1 MNNII
6 VLSPKVS
13 CESAKKLASVLGA
26 DYDNPYKSDKYD
38 YTNYA
43 LCVKYGVT
51 AKIKAK
57 KVINKTS
64 AILKSI
70 DKIAF
75 LKALSGDGIGVQMTL
90 DYEVAKSWIKEGPVV
105 CRRTNTGH
113 DSEGVVICYTLK
125 ELEGE
130 PETMFWT
137 KYQAHTHEFRVNIW
151 RNTVLSMYDK
161 KTTGENEFVFH
172 LFQGLE
178 KHPQLLHLVDI
189 LREKIGLDFYGMDV
203 LRDKKG
209 QLHVLELNSAPVLFP
224 FTIRKLAEQINKEL

>member
-75 LKALSGDGIGVQMTL
+75 MKALSF
-90 DYEVAKSWIKEGPVV
+90 SF
-105 CRRTNTGH
+105 RTNDQSGCLAVKDH
-113 DSEGVVICYTLK
+113 VYSPPRGIKLIPPFWLGGV
-125 ELEGE
+125 
-130 PETMFWT
+130 
-137 KYQAHTHEFRVNIW
+137 
-151 RNTVLSMYDK
+151 
-161 KTTGENEFVFH
+161 
-172 LFQGLE
+172 
-178 KHPQLLHLVDI
+178 
-189 LREKIGLDFYGMDV
+189 
-203 LRDKKG
+203 
-209 QLHVLELNSAPVLFP
+209 
-224 FTIRKLAEQINKEL
+224 